1 MLLYACFVYDLF
13 YDFTCCHVW
22 EINSINISLIRNLSK
37 NKLFSV
43 AVVDEVFGMIE
54 RAYIVTYNLR
64 INSSSTNNNR
74 TKDMK
79 TTNRKNNKNSCNVS
93 TLTDLFFGRQVVNI
107 SKSAHVGYLT
117 RNQRNPMTMAY
128 IPHRLLGCSDWKVWI
143 IASKIKQSLLG
154 SFENP
159 SVLTEFI
166 DLHRI
171 QSDSLTC
178 ENSFVYE
185 V

>member
-64 INSSSTNNNR
+64 ISSSTNNNR

-79 TTNRKNNKNSCNVS
+79 TTNRKNNNSCNVS

-143 IASKIKQSLLG
+143 IASKIKHSLLG
-154 SFENP
+154 SIDNP

-171 QSDSLTC
+171 QSVTLTC